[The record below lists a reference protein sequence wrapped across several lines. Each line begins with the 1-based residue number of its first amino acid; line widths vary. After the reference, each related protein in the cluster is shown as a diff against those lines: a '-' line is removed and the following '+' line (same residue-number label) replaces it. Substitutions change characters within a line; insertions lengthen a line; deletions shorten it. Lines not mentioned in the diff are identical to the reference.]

1 MSFLL
6 DALRAFLGG
15 DAERDDEHDVAKDS
29 EGFCEA
35 SLSSSSALEGDELHE
50 TTCSTTGAL

>member
-15 DAERDDEHDVAKDS
+15 DAERDDEHDVAKDFRRLLR
-29 EGFCEA
+29 GLFIILQC
-35 SLSSSSALEGDELHE
+35 LRR
-50 TTCSTTGAL
+50 